1 MGETLA
7 FELAPLNIRVL
18 IVEPGSFRTEGI
30 YINPFDVSNPIPD
43 YDEHR
48 ADSLITWNAIAGKQP
63 GDPVK
68 AMNAVV
74 DVVRGEG
81 AAAGRMWPS
90 YLILGRDAEI
100 DIRNKC
106 AKMIRHLDEWSDV
119 VRGVDIDEV

>member
-7 FELAPLNIRVL
+7 VELAPLNIRVL

-30 YINPFDVSNPIPD
+30 YINAFDDSNPIPD
-43 YDEHR
+43 YEEQR
-48 ADSLITWNAIAGKQP
+48 ADSLITYNALDGKQP

-81 AAAGRMWPS
+81 AAAGREWPL
-90 YLILGRDAEI
+90 YLVLGKDAER
-100 DIRNKC
+100 DVRAKC
-106 AKMIRHLDEWSDV
+106 ARMIQHLDEWGDV
-119 VRGVDIDEV
+119 VRGVDL